1 MPVTENHGQAGDE
14 VVVRYSNGTFVA
26 TLYIHMVIE
35 LTIMPSA
42 EAQLPDSLK

>member
-1 MPVTENHGQAGDE
+1 MPVTKNHGQVGDK

-35 LTIMPSA
+35 LTIMLSA
-42 EAQLPDSLK
+42 EVQLSDSLK